1 MNERILVVDDEEFM
15 RDAIRL
21 VLEREGYAVAVAV
34 DGQEALE
41 VVQER
46 KPDLVITDITM
57 PRMGGYELLTALRK
71 DPKTQNL
78 PVILA
83 TQKDSTSDVL
93 TGWGSGADYY
103 ITKPF
108 ASEIL
113 LLSVELVLK
122 EAGGRAELAKA
133 KAAQAP

>member
-41 VVQER
+41 VVRER

-113 LLSVELVLK
+113 KLSVELVLK

-133 KAAQAP
+133 KAAQGS

>member
-15 RDAIRL
+15 REAIRL

-41 VVQER
+41 VLRER

-71 DPKTQNL
+71 DPETHNL
-78 PVILA
+78 PLILL
-83 TQKDSTSDVL
+83 TQKDTTSDVL

-108 ASEIL
+108 VSEIL
-113 LLSVELVLK
+113 RLSVELVLK
-122 EAGGRAELAKA
+122 EAGGRAAKV
-133 KAAQAP
+133 KVSQAS

>member
-15 RDAIRL
+15 REAIRL

-41 VVQER
+41 VLRER

-57 PRMGGYELLTALRK
+57 PRMGGYELLTALRR
-71 DPKTQNL
+71 DPETHNL
-78 PVILA
+78 PLILL
-83 TQKDSTSDVL
+83 TQKDTTSDVL

-108 ASEIL
+108 VSEIL
-113 LLSVELVLK
+113 RLSVELVLK
-122 EAGGRAELAKA
+122 EAGGRAVKV
-133 KAAQAP
+133 KVSQAS